1 MKKENYTVYTYYSRK
16 HGKFGYVKAHSVE
29 EAIELARKDGD
40 NVKPTDLQ
48 VGL

>member
-16 HGKFGYVKAHSVE
+16 HGSFGYVKTHSVE

-40 NVKPTDLQ
+40 NIKPTDLQ
-48 VGL
+48 VRL